1 MKLSKIINTQE
12 EIEIKGI
19 TSDSREVKSGYLFGS
34 LNSDEYVKDAISKG
48 ASAIIVSGEYNEVLP
63 EDVIVIKSDNPA
75 LTYAQAVAKY
85 YGKVP
90 ANLCAVTGTNGKTSI
105 VDFVRQVLTKM
116 GYKAASIGTL
126 GLIKGGEEALPSPN
140 TTPNNVALHKQLK
153 SLAEDEFAYV
163 AMEASSHGLH
173 QYRMGGLTFKVA
185 AFTNLTRDHLDYHKT
200 FEEYLDAKLILFK
213 QLLSPD
219 GTAVLNADVDVYG
232 KIADV
237 CRQRG
242 QKIISYGTRG
252 SDIKLLCAT
261 PSEKGQKLEI
271 EYFGQPQTIE
281 ISQVG
286 EFQAMNIL
294 CALGILSAVTGLPDD
309 VIHYMSDIKGAK
321 GRLEHVADINGAS
334 VYIDYAHTPDALE
347 NALKALRPHVKGK
360 LHVLFGCGG
369 NRDAGKR
376 PIMGQIAHQYADVIY
391 ITDDNPRF
399 EEAEDIRNEIILG
412 CPGAYNIAD
421 RAKAIKTAIQSL
433 ETGDILVLA
442 GKGHE
447 TGQYIKGEIIPFSD
461 HEEVAK
467 NI

>member
-48 ASAIIVSGEYNEVLP
+48 ASAIIVSGEYSEVLP

-185 AFTNLTRDHLDYHKT
+185 AFTNLTRDHLD
-200 FEEYLDAKLILFK
+200 
-213 QLLSPD
+213 
-219 GTAVLNADVDVYG
+219 
-232 KIADV
+232 
-237 CRQRG
+237 
-242 QKIISYGTRG
+242 
-252 SDIKLLCAT
+252 
-261 PSEKGQKLEI
+261 
-271 EYFGQPQTIE
+271 
-281 ISQVG
+281 
-286 EFQAMNIL
+286 
-294 CALGILSAVTGLPDD
+294 
-309 VIHYMSDIKGAK
+309 
-321 GRLEHVADINGAS
+321 
-334 VYIDYAHTPDALE
+334 
-347 NALKALRPHVKGK
+347 
-360 LHVLFGCGG
+360 
-369 NRDAGKR
+369 
-376 PIMGQIAHQYADVIY
+376 
-391 ITDDNPRF
+391 
-399 EEAEDIRNEIILG
+399 
-412 CPGAYNIAD
+412 
-421 RAKAIKTAIQSL
+421 
-433 ETGDILVLA
+433 
-442 GKGHE
+442 
-447 TGQYIKGEIIPFSD
+447 
-461 HEEVAK
+461 
-467 NI
+467 